1 MRPDALSDLSLEQYE
16 FLRDSTARINIAHG
30 PVRSGKNFIENLRM
44 LLYLKSE
51 PHGDPTSDIA
61 FCGTSKD
68 AIFRIFLRDLFALSG
83 PANYTYNRQNGSGT
97 IFGRS
102 FYSFGFRKS
111 DDYERLRGATLG
123 GALLTEATLCHPDF
137 FNEILARLSVD
148 GSKIF
153 LDTNPAG
160 PYHWLYTDYIMN
172 EDLQASGLLKQFGFN
187 FDSNLSLTNEYKDSL
202 KAYYGPGS
210 LWYRRMILGEWCMAD
225 GVIYQGF
232 NPDIHTIDKDPVK
245 TDAQYI
251 GMDYG
256 TNNPCVFLDVRR
268 KGQDWFVLN
277 EYYHNGRQDG
287 QKTDT
292 EYGQDIQAFIAEHGK
307 PDKIIYD
314 PSASSFR
321 AEMRKRKIHG
331 LKAADNTVLDGIAT
345 VSSLLQAGRLH
356 IHSRCVNTLRE
367 FGSYAWD
374 KNAANRGEDKPA
386 KQHDHAMDALRYVL
400 HTMKAS
406 KIPTKNNWM
415 S

>member
-68 AIFRIFLRDLFALSG
+68 AIFRIFLRDLFALAG

-97 IFGRS
+97 IFGRA

-137 FNEILARLSVD
+137 FNEILARLSLD

-172 EDLQASGLLKQFGFN
+172 EDLIGSGLLKPFGFN
-187 FDSNLSLTNEYKDSL
+187 FDSNPFRDTSGLISSSVNSVESH
-202 KAYYGPGS
+202 
-210 LWYRRMILGEWCMAD
+210 WFF
-225 GVIYQGF
+225 GVIR
-232 NPDIHTIDKDPVK
+232 I
-245 TDAQYI
+245 
-251 GMDYG
+251 
-256 TNNPCVFLDVRR
+256 
-268 KGQDWFVLN
+268 
-277 EYYHNGRQDG
+277 
-287 QKTDT
+287 
-292 EYGQDIQAFIAEHGK
+292 
-307 PDKIIYD
+307 
-314 PSASSFR
+314 
-321 AEMRKRKIHG
+321 
-331 LKAADNTVLDGIAT
+331 
-345 VSSLLQAGRLH
+345 
-356 IHSRCVNTLRE
+356 
-367 FGSYAWD
+367 
-374 KNAANRGEDKPA
+374 
-386 KQHDHAMDALRYVL
+386 
-400 HTMKAS
+400 
-406 KIPTKNNWM
+406 
-415 S
+415 